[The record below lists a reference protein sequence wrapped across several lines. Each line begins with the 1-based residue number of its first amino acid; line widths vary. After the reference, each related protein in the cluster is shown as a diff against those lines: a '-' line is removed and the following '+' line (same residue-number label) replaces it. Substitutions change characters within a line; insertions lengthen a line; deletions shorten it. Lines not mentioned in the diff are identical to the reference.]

1 MLRKRIAELS
11 GVTQGELEQRF
22 ELKPARRPNEIPT
35 RVQRKS
41 SDPYA
46 KLLERVLAEPILIQE
61 LQRVSLPAPSSPS
74 TEAAALFD
82 LLEESTG
89 LEHVPTFAGAIELLR
104 GRGHEATLQKMM
116 KDVEDLQR
124 LSTEE
129 LRIEVRGSIQNL
141 LAEAERS
148 RMTRAVQGIS
158 SPGELSAEA
167 RALLKRAPALEKSVK
182 TD

>member
-1 MLRKRIAELS
+1 MQPSENDLANPELRPF
-11 GVTQGELEQRF
+11 LEQF
-22 ELKPARRPNEIPT
+22 M
-35 RVQRKS
+35 
-41 SDPYA
+41 
-46 KLLERVLAEPILIQE
+46 
-61 LQRVSLPAPSSPS
+61 
-74 TEAAALFD
+74 
-82 LLEESTG
+82 
-89 LEHVPTFAGAIELLR
+89 R
-104 GRGHEATLQKMM
+104 GKD

-167 RALLKRAPALEKSVK
+167 RALLKRAPVLEKSVK

>member
-1 MLRKRIAELS
+1 
-11 GVTQGELEQRF
+11 
-22 ELKPARRPNEIPT
+22 
-35 RVQRKS
+35 
-41 SDPYA
+41 
-46 KLLERVLAEPILIQE
+46 
-61 LQRVSLPAPSSPS
+61 
-74 TEAAALFD
+74 
-82 LLEESTG
+82 
-89 LEHVPTFAGAIELLR
+89 
-104 GRGHEATLQKMM
+104 
-116 KDVEDLQR
+116 
-124 LSTEE
+124 